1 MAYTELTVWT
11 RGIIMD
17 KEGRDIVSS
26 VAAAGRLEGKFTQS
40 MENYVDNPD
49 RTNAPT
55 RKYCRVSDSEIENAL
70 TYENE
75 QPNIVVLVEQTM
87 VKGWDYMRGMPPGG
101 TLVINTHY
109 SPDYMIRFV
118 PGAERL
124 AQLVCVDA
132 AKLADHKWLYYRLG
146 ELGLD
151 RLSTEGAAERS
162 KAIAPDIAA
171 PLIAAVVKTT
181 GIVKLETIEPMIAN
195 KAAFRAA
202 LDELHILPLQSG
214 GVDSVNLQNGKLDC
228 SKVSKANLPI
238 QSEGLIMS
246 TKGTHIPD
254 WLQVPFAG
262 ITPAPSQEKGSG
274 SVPHRQLALDTAG
287 VSRQDAALQQC
298 LRHQRKDPGLSRP
311 GEARQVSRRLRAHQG
326 GHAVSVGHGPRVLP
340 PVRAGVQSRTVRRGH
355 LDPRRRAV
363 PRRPGPGAA
372 ARRRHSRTVQR
383 ETRGGRRVRSGR
395 TQRRVSAR
403 APGLPGHHP
412 REIAESRRAQSRRH
426 SRLGAPAGR
435 ARQGDRATR
444 RARRDDQDEHR
455 GGQGRHL
462 GRFEDELR
470 RLRAGGRPH
479 RAQQRESRG

>member
-55 RKYCRVSDSEIENAL
+55 RKYCRVSDSQIENAL

-109 SPDYMIRFV
+109 STDYMLRFV
-118 PGAERL
+118 PKPERL

-171 PLIAAVVKTT
+171 PLIAAMVKAT
-181 GIVKLETIEPMIAN
+181 GIVKLETIEPMISN
-195 KAAFRAA
+195 KAAFQAG
-202 LDELHILPLQSG
+202 LETMQILPLGQ
-214 GVDSVNLQNGKLDC
+214 
-228 SKVSKANLPI
+228 
-238 QSEGLIMS
+238 
-246 TKGTHIPD
+246 
-254 WLQVPFAG
+254 
-262 ITPAPSQEKGSG
+262 
-274 SVPHRQLALDTAG
+274 
-287 VSRQDAALQQC
+287 
-298 LRHQRKDPGLSRP
+298 
-311 GEARQVSRRLRAHQG
+311 
-326 GHAVSVGHGPRVLP
+326 AV
-340 PVRAGVQSRTVRRGH
+340 A
-355 LDPRRRAV
+355 
-363 PRRPGPGAA
+363 
-372 ARRRHSRTVQR
+372 
-383 ETRGGRRVRSGR
+383 
-395 TQRRVSAR
+395 
-403 APGLPGHHP
+403 
-412 REIAESRRAQSRRH
+412 
-426 SRLGAPAGR
+426 
-435 ARQGDRATR
+435 
-444 RARRDDQDEHR
+444 
-455 GGQGRHL
+455 
-462 GRFEDELR
+462 
-470 RLRAGGRPH
+470 
-479 RAQQRESRG
+479 